1 MDARVNPRGR
11 GDGRSPAHNGQGG
24 AYTVARDEANLY
36 QSAAAP
42 SGRGFRQYLPAV
54 VLRSRPSMNSFELN
68 KILGAVLFTFLCILA
83 LNITAG
89 AIFAPVKPDKPGFA
103 IAVPEKQDAAPG
115 APAEPEKPIA
125 ELLANASAER
135 GQAAAKVCVACHTFE
150 KSGPNKVG
158 PNLWG
163 IVGNKHAHAGNFDYS
178 AAMKSKSGEQWTYE
192 ALNTYLKNP
201 RAAVPGTKMAFAG
214 ISRDSQR
221 ADVIAYLRT
230 LADNPVP
237 LPKVAEG
244 QPAAPEGQKPA
255 GGQKAPAPQPK

>member
-1 MDARVNPRGR
+1 
-11 GDGRSPAHNGQGG
+11 
-24 AYTVARDEANLY
+24 
-36 QSAAAP
+36 
-42 SGRGFRQYLPAV
+42 
-54 VLRSRPSMNSFELN
+54 MNSFELN
-68 KILGAVLFTFLCILA
+68 KILGAVLFTCLCLLG

-89 AIFAPVKPDKPGFA
+89 AIFAPVKPDKPGYA

-115 APAEPEKPIA
+115 PKEPERPIA

-135 GQAAAKVCVACHTFE
+135 GQAAARVCVACHTFE
-150 KSGPNKVG
+150 KGGPSKVG

-163 IVGNKHAHAGNFDYS
+163 IVGNKHAHAPNFDYS
-178 AAMKSKSGEQWTYE
+178 AAMKGKSGEEWTFD

-221 ADVIAYLRT
+221 ADVIAYLRS

-244 QPAAPEGQKPA
+244 QPAAPGGQQQAPAGQPPA
-255 GGQKAPAPQPK
+255 GGAPKQ